1 MDLLFFD
8 PIPWD
13 YDVSTPAERPLG
25 GSQSALCYL
34 AAELARRGHQV
45 SLVNHVPNARE
56 VQGVRCIPERELTA
70 DLLAQ
75 SRDAVIV
82 LNGPAD
88 LGPQL
93 RRYLPPCT
101 SLVLWTQHSYDQ
113 PAVTSLQQPE
123 VRAAWDRVVCIS
135 AWQRD
140 RYLEKF
146 PLDPNRLSIL
156 RNAIA
161 PTFEQLFTS
170 PADLIQ
176 AKPAHPV
183 LAYTSTPFRG
193 LNVLAAVFRPLHQE
207 FPDAEL
213 QVYSSMKVYHVPQE
227 SDQFTG
233 LYERCR
239 SLPGGRYFGSIS
251 QRDLAVALRGAT
263 ILSYPNTFA
272 ETSCIAV
279 MEAMAAGAH
288 VVTTDLGAL
297 PETTLGRATLVP
309 PMQNNDAT
317 AFGSQYYQV
326 LRSVLATWRKDPANF
341 AAAQFEQVREINAS
355 CTWSARAREWESV
368 LPSWKS

>member
-1 MDLLFFD
+1 MDLIFFD

-45 SLVNHVPNARE
+45 RLVNNIQSARE
-56 VQGVRCIPERELTA
+56 VQGVPCIPERELTA

-75 SRDAVIV
+75 PRDAMIV
-82 LNGPAD
+82 LNGPAE

-93 RRYLPPCT
+93 RRYLPPST
-101 SLVLWTQHSYDQ
+101 PLVLWTQHSSDQ
-113 PAVTSLQQPE
+113 PAVASLDQAD
-123 VRAAWDRVVCIS
+123 VRAAWDHVVCIS
-135 AWQRD
+135 NWQRD

-146 PLDPNRLSIL
+146 PLDPNRVSIL

-161 PTFEQLFTS
+161 PAFESLFAT
-170 PADLIQ
+170 PDDLIQ
-176 AKPAHPV
+176 AKPAQPV

-193 LNVLAAVFRPLHQE
+193 LNVLAAVFRPLHEE

-213 QVYSSMKVYHVPQE
+213 QVYSSMNVYHVPPE
-227 SDQFTG
+227 SDQFG
-233 LYERCR
+233 ALYERCR
-239 SLPGGRYFGSIS
+239 SLPGARYLGSIP
-251 QRDLAVALRGAT
+251 QQELATALRGVT

-309 PMQNNDAT
+309 PMKDNDAS
-317 AFGSQYYQV
+317 AFGSHYYQV
-326 LRSVLATWRKDPANF
+326 LRSVLNTWRENPAAF
-341 AAAQFEQVREINAS
+341 AAAQFEQVREINAA
-355 CTWSARAREWESV
+355 CTWSVRAIEWESA
-368 LPSWKS
+368 LRSLKS